1 MEEALRNIL
10 RRWIAEKNLDIGRS
24 TPSCDQKT
32 PLPAVF
38 RSITSDNGS
47 EFASLTNQLPDVP
60 IYYVHPYF
68 SYERGLEKQD
78 SLVRR
83 FFPKG
88 HFLDTV
94 SHDAI
99 QKVQDWINALPR
111 KSFRYDIAI

>member
-10 RRWIAEKNLDIGRS
+10 RRWIAEKNLDIGS
-24 TPSCDQKT
+24 TPSWDQKT

-60 IYYVHPYF
+60 IYYAHAFFIRARPGKARF
-68 SYERGLEKQD
+68 TLS
-78 SLVRR
+78 RR

-88 HFLDTV
+88 RSLDTV

-111 KSFRYDIAI
+111 KSFRYNIAI